1 MHRIS
6 IKLIATSPLCS
17 IKVVHRALSVKGKSG
32 HNLSL
37 ADMIWGSTRAQV
49 VYVSYYAMY
58 ILVAQAVPVP
68 GSVII
73 NITHVG
79 PRPAS

>member
-1 MHRIS
+1 
-6 IKLIATSPLCS
+6 
-17 IKVVHRALSVKGKSG
+17 
-32 HNLSL
+32 
-37 ADMIWGSTRAQV
+37 MIWGSTRAQV